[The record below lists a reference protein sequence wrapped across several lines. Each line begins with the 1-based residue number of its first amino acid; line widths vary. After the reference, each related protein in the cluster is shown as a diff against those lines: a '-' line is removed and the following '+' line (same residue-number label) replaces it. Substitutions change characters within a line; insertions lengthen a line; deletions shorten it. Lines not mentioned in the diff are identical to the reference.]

1 MHVNLQTTQMPRQGV
16 SFLVVPESGLQA
28 VEGVLQV
35 EVPLRCVLQNPVD
48 LSLGAGDRR
57 CVHAK
62 KNTDRNPCP
71 LTAQWQKTRGGQNN
85 VKNVKIET

>member
-1 MHVNLQTTQMPRQGV
+1 MHVNLQTMQMPRQGV
-16 SFLVVPESGLQA
+16 SFFMVPESGLQA

-35 EVPLRCVLQNPVD
+35 KVPLRCVLQNPVD

-62 KNTDRNPCP
+62 QRHVSKPNCP
-71 LTAQWQKTRGGQNN
+71 PTAQWQKDRGGQNN
-85 VKNVKIET
+85 VKT

>member
-62 KNTDRNPCP
+62 KTRI
-71 LTAQWQKTRGGQNN
+71 KTRALLLRNGKKTEGD
-85 VKNVKIET
+85 KIT